1 MAYLD
6 PPECSSTRGGNSVS
20 KIYQKQF
27 DQGFH
32 TNSWH

>member
-20 KIYQKQF
+20 KIDQKTIWSRF
-27 DQGFH
+27 SH
-32 TNSWH
+32 